1 MAADH
6 DAASRERPMLRP
18 NVGHLAHLEANLQE
32 QKILLNT
39 INIKLADY
47 QIFLGSDVM
56 LIVTY

>member
-6 DAASRERPMLRP
+6 DAASRERPMLRAD
-18 NVGHLAHLEANLQE
+18 VGHLAYLEANLQE